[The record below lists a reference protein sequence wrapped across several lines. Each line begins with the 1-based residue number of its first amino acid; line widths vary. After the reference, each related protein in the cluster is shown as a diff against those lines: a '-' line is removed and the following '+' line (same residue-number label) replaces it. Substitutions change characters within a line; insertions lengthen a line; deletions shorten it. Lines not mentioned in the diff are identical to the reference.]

1 MLPPKILGVPLVGFR
16 RAKNE
21 SLSHR
26 RGVHVGTWKEGF
38 HRSSK
43 RGDFEKSKLLGL
55 GGLLPM
61 YYAPRGKRFFL
72 PWVTFHLWARKRGFF
87 V

>member
-1 MLPPKILGVPLVGFR
+1 MVSFR

-26 RGVHVGTWKEGF
+26 QEVHVGTWKEGF
-38 HRSSK
+38 RQRSK
-43 RGDFEKSKLLGL
+43 RGDFGKSKLLGL
-55 GGLLPM
+55 GGFLPV
-61 YYAPRGKRFFL
+61 YQTPRGKGFFL
-72 PWVTFHLWARKRGFF
+72 PWLTFHLWAGKIGLLSLKEK